1 MLHKSCE
8 YASNTKIRLFVNIQY
23 DQILQSLKPIFTL
36 VASNKGHEINPI
48 FITTINELFGE
59 YDLNDLKMDVYKTI
73 SDSEKQ

>member
-48 FITTINELFGE
+48 FITTINRVRR
-59 YDLNDLKMDVYKTI
+59 YDLNDLKMDIYKTI
-73 SDSEKQ
+73 SGSEKQ